1 MNRFRWLGL
10 LAAAALGTTL
20 FALTAGIGSARTTAA
35 PSNTTP
41 PKISG
46 TAQVGQMLSADNGT
60 WNGTTPFTYTYQWRL
75 CDANGASCQN
85 IPGATG
91 NQYMVK
97 SGDQDNSIRV
107 VVTAKNAEG
116 SASSTS
122 VPTAKIGAAAAPPT
136 STTTT
141 TTPTASSNGC
151 PKLAAGATSAS
162 VSDFAA
168 QARLQID
175 KIQTSPGVITRGTG
189 AFQVKVH
196 VSSTCGTAVQG
207 ADVYATGV
215 PFGMIT
221 SGHATSDASGNVSFD
236 LKTLGGF
243 PATPRQQL
251 LVMFIRAAKPGDNVL
266 AGISTRRLVSF
277 RVNLHG

>member
-10 LAAAALGTTL
+10 LAAAALATTL
-20 FALTAGIGSARTTAA
+20 FALTAGIGSARTAA
-35 PSNTTP
+35 PPSNTTP
-41 PKISG
+41 PKITG
-46 TAQVGQMLSADNGT
+46 TAQTGQLLTADNGT
-60 WNGTTPFTYTYQWRL
+60 WNGSTPFTYTYQWRQ
-75 CDANGASCQN
+75 CDANGGACKD
-85 IPGATG
+85 IGGATG
-91 NQYMVK
+91 NEYAVK
-97 SGDQDNSIRV
+97 QADQDNTIRV
-107 VVTAKNAEG
+107 VVTAKNADG
-116 SASSTS
+116 TASATS
-122 VPTAKIGAAAAPPT
+122 VPTAKVTAASST
-136 STTTT
+136 STT

-151 PKLAAGATSAS
+151 PKLAAGATSAN
-162 VSDFAA
+162 VSDVSAP
-168 QARLQID
+168 ARLQID
-175 KIQTSPGVITRGTG
+175 QMSASPSVITRGTS

-221 SGHATSDASGNVSFD
+221 SGHQTSDASGNVTFD
-236 LKTLGGF
+236 LKTLAGF

-251 LVMFIRAAKPGDNVL
+251 LVMFIRAAKPGDNIL